1 MPEPTYDALC
11 IGNAIVDVFA
21 TVEDDFLL
29 HQQVAKGAM
38 ILIDEDR
45 AAALYAAM
53 GRGSMVS
60 GGSAA
65 NTAAGVALLEA
76 RAAYIGKVKDDAL
89 GRIFAHDLRATGVH
103 YATALA
109 QEGPASACSYILVT
123 PDGQRTMNTYLG
135 ACQNLTVDDID
146 EAVVRASQV
155 IYLEG
160 YLWDPPAAKDAFRKA
175 AEVAHAA
182 GRQVALSL
190 SDSFCVDRYRAE
202 FLHLIRSKT
211 VDIVFSNESELHA
224 LYQTAD
230 FDTAVRALR
239 DDCALAAVT
248 RGAEGALVIER
259 DGTRR
264 CGPSR
269 STGGRFDRGRRPFR
283 GRVPGRP
290 RARARGRRL
299 RPAGRARGGRDHQPC
314 GGAPGGRPRRA
325 GRPERV
331 RALTSARLLSCAE
344 IRIYPVK
351 GLRGIGPS
359 RTPGSSPGASNDD
372 RRWMVVDAQGRF
384 LTQRQVPSM
393 AIVRCRTPAQT
404 VCG

>member
-29 HQQVAKGAM
+29 QQQVAKGAM

-65 NTAAGVALLEA
+65 NTAAGVALLKA
-76 RAAYIGKVKDDAL
+76 RAAYTGKVKDDAL

-103 YATALA
+103 YATAMA
-109 QEGPASACSYILVT
+109 QDGPASACSYILVT

-135 ACQNLTVDDID
+135 ACQKLTVADID

-155 IYLEG
+155 VYLEG

-182 GRQVALSL
+182 DRQVALSL

-230 FDTAVRALR
+230 FDTAVAALR
-239 DDCALAAVT
+239 EDCALAAVT

-259 DGTRR
+259 DGTKAVRAFPIDR
-264 CGPSR
+264 VVD
-269 STGGRFDRGRRPFR
+269 STGAGDLFAAGFLA
-283 GRVPGRP
+283 GL
-290 RARARGRRL
+290 ARGLDAADCARL
-299 RPAGRARGGRDHQPC
+299 GGLAAAEIISHV
-314 GGAPGGRPRRA
+314 GA
-325 GRPERV
+325 RPE
-331 RALTSARLLSCAE
+331 ADL
-344 IRIYPVK
+344 
-351 GLRGIGPS
+351 
-359 RTPGSSPGASNDD
+359 
-372 RRWMVVDAQGRF
+372 AQ
-384 LTQRQVPSM
+384 L
-393 AIVRCRTPAQT
+393 AQQN
-404 VCG
+404 GFES